1 MTKSKIHLLP
11 FALLILFFSSC
22 SFQFSED
29 FFTDLEDQG
38 SNVLI
43 TIEPF
48 EEGISLNAPRTVS
61 YSFSSDP
68 RHRLYSINVDIDGQG
83 ILGTQDRAG
92 SFVVNTDALSEG
104 EHTLRVRY
112 QFSSGTGSLADL
124 NDLERMEGSISYTF
138 TVDKSSPDPVTLTD
152 VDVSNGTIW
161 IRWED
166 VVQQNFDEA
175 VLLVYDPEDNRIL
188 RQIELT
194 PEDILVGEYN
204 DILSTELELEYEI
217 MLSNRY
223 AESTGNRIGI
233 SLDYPSLR
241 GQVINDSQYR
251 VLWTEHPLYGNFD
264 FYTYNMRPN
273 NTFVELSNR
282 GGELIVDD
290 APVFGQTEVHSLN
303 LERESDFT
311 YLHFVSGEM
320 HFGETFESD
329 HGENYV
335 MSTSRNSIFTVVL
348 DGGTTHN
355 APRDVIIHELNPET
369 LEIITSRNYFTI
381 TDSFA
386 NLTVDP
392 ISNNLILDLS
402 DSTYLIDVNTL
413 DILSTWNAEDYS
425 TDINNIHTYYRNGF
439 VILEKLSRESLS
451 IYDANTQNL
460 LYQSNIEYQFFIA
473 DDGETFIN
481 NNAVYRWDG
490 STFNEALAINK
501 IGNVSVHEAFFIP
514 NQNIVV
520 YSNINSNPVIY
531 DYVADT
537 SQSIPQL
544 IGIDDIKYDP
554 VSDKLCLFKR
564 DPDDSSNDIA
574 HLYSLTNGVEKQLKV
589 FVDFSTRYYH
599 YLNQKL
605 ISNQG
610 LYLQDYF
617 N

>member
-1 MTKSKIHLLP
+1 MTKSKINLL
-11 FALLILFFSSC
+11 LLSLFLLFFSSC

-29 FFTDLEDQG
+29 FFADLEDQG
-38 SNVLI
+38 SNALI
-43 TIEPF
+43 TVEPF
-48 EEGISLNAPRTVS
+48 ENGISLSAPRTVS
-61 YSFSSDP
+61 YSFNSDP

-83 ILGTQDRAG
+83 ILGTQDRTG

-112 QFSSGTGSLADL
+112 QYSSGTGSLADL
-124 NDLERMEGSISYTF
+124 NDLERLEGSISYTF
-138 TVDKSSPDPVTLTD
+138 TVDKSSPDPVTLTN
-152 VDVSNGTIW
+152 VDVSDGTIW

-166 VVQQNFDEA
+166 IGQQNFDEA

-194 PEDILVGEYN
+194 PEDILAGEFN
-204 DILSTELELEYEI
+204 DTLSTDLELEYEI

-273 NTFVELSNR
+273 NTFVDLSNR

-290 APVFGQTEVHSLN
+290 DPVFGQTEVHSLN
-303 LERESDFT
+303 LQRENDFT

-320 HFGETFESD
+320 HFGETFEAS

-335 MSTSRNSIFTVVL
+335 LSTQRNSIFTVVL

-355 APRDVIIHELNPET
+355 APRDVIIHELDPET
-369 LEIITSRNYFTI
+369 LEIVTSRNYFTI

-392 ISNNLILDLS
+392 ISNNLILDLK

-413 DILSTWNAEDYS
+413 EILSSWNASDY
-425 TDINNIHTYYRNGF
+425 TLDTYNIHTYYRNGF
-439 VILEKLSRESLS
+439 IIVEKLSRESVY
-451 IYDANTQNL
+451 IFDAATRNL
-460 LYQSNIEYQFFIA
+460 LYQSNIEYKFHIA
-473 DDGETFIN
+473 DDGETFVN

-490 STFNEALAINK
+490 NAFNEVLALNL
-501 IGNVSVHEAFFIP
+501 IGNVSVHGVYFVP

-520 YSNINSNPVIY
+520 LSHIDSNPVIY

-537 SQSIPQL
+537 SQIIPQL
-544 IGIDDIKYDP
+544 TGIDDIKYDP
-554 VSDKLCLFKR
+554 VSDKLCMFRR

-574 HLYSLTNGVEKQLKV
+574 YLYSRTSGVEKQLKV
-589 FVDFSTRYYH
+589 FVDFRTRYYH
-599 YLNQKL
+599 YLNEKL